1 MSMECTDSEDAM
13 AKVRALVDEY
23 RTLCLWF
30 LRTDYYPQTVEE
42 ASTVL
47 SQIERHG
54 DRTAFKK
61 AAALRQWLSRN
72 SSAPSAV

>member
-1 MSMECTDSEDAM
+1 MEFPDNEAAM
-13 AKVRALVDEY
+13 ERVRELVDEY
-23 RTLCLWF
+23 RTSCLWF

-54 DRTAFKK
+54 NRAAFQK

-72 SSAPSAV
+72 SNAPSAV